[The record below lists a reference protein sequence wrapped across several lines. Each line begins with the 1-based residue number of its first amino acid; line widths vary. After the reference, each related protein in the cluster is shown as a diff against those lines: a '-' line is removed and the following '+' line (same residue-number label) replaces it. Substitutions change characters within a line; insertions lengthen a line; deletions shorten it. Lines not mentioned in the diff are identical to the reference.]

1 MTSGDLLL
9 LAYLLL
15 APLAVGVLLGVIA
28 AAVLTLRDLA
38 TGRTVDEC
46 CADWPSWLSSRRR
59 SSPAAT
65 RRRSHRDSTP

>member
-1 MTSGDLLL
+1 VSNLDLLT

-15 APLAVGVLLGVIA
+15 APLVAGALLGVIT

-65 RRRSHRDSTP
+65 RRRSRRDSTP